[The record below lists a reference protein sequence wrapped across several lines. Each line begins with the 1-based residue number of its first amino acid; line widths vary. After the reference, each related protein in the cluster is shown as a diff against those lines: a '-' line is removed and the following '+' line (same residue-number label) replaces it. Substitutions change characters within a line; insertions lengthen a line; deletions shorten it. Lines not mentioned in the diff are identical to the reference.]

1 MTDALTTFNL
11 RLQTHVKNAE
21 NRFATLNAKIGSG
34 IEQAD
39 KELRS
44 QIVSLE
50 EGAAKA
56 KASVEASAAVV
67 TKWVTDSLGSV
78 DGLKSKLDIGM
89 LTARAE
95 RADDYAKA
103 ASDVAIASVE
113 AAEKAALDAKL
124 AHAEVRAATASK
136 TV

>member
-21 NRFATLNAKIGSG
+21 NRFAALNSKVGASID
-34 IEQAD
+34 QAD
-39 KELRS
+39 KELRR

-50 EGAAKA
+50 DGAAKA
-56 KASVEASAAVV
+56 KASVEASAAIV
-67 TKWVTDSLGSV
+67 TKWVADSVGSV
-78 DGLKSKLDIGM
+78 EGWKSKLDIGM

-103 ASDVAIASVE
+103 ASDVAIASVDS
-113 AAEKAALDAKL
+113 AEKAALDAKL
-124 AHAEVRAATASK
+124 AHAEVRAAKAPK